1 MAIILN
7 RFVNYRTIFG
17 KAILDHDD
25 FIWMKNKINRQNMD
39 LKIVEDTVTENVNNK
54 NQKEIEELKNQLKI
68 ANDIITE
75 LSSIDEHKEVEE
87 YYRVYYYHVWG
98 SRYNCRLEGVYTDP
112 KEAEIARVDI
122 EDEMYSAWIETG
134 ERKMFEDNVKGKG
147 WE

>member
-39 LKIVEDTVTENVNNK
+39 LKIVEDTVAERIGNQNQREIDKLKDELRIAKDTINK
-54 NQKEIEELKNQLKI
+54 
-68 ANDIITE
+68 
-75 LSSIDEHKEVEE
+75 LSSEDKDAEE
-87 YYRVYYYHVWG
+87 FYRVYYYHVWG
-98 SRYNCRLEGVYTDP
+98 SRYNCRLEGVYTDL